1 MGRPAHLCNSERSLR
16 AVLSHSPSRR
26 RGYGGRAVVK
36 RLLLASPRG
45 YCAGVERAVETVERA
60 LALYG
65 SPVYVRKQIV
75 HNSHVVEDL
84 RSRGAVFVDALADVP
99 EGATVVFSA
108 HGIAPAV
115 RREAKELRLT
125 TIDATCPLVTKVHA
139 QARRYAEAGFALV
152 LIGHAGHEE
161 VEGTL
166 GEAPDAIV
174 LVQSAEDAERVSLPA
189 DRPLAYLTQTTLSVD
204 EAGEIVGVLRRRF
217 PQIQGPAREDICYA
231 TSNRQWAVKEL
242 LQDIDLLLVI
252 GSPNS
257 SNSLRLVEVA
267 RADGTS
273 AHLVDDVTGID
284 ETWLEGCETVGLT
297 SGASAPE
304 RLVADVCAWF
314 ADRGAEVCE
323 QQPVHEDVSFKLP
336 VELRRAERAARLGS
350 SRASASS
357 HRPREA
363 PSRGPHARSS
373 RRGGRR
379 AHAAH
384 REP

>member
-1 MGRPAHLCNSERSLR
+1 
-16 AVLSHSPSRR
+16 
-26 RGYGGRAVVK
+26 VVK

-84 RSRGAVFVDALADVP
+84 RARGAVFVDSLADVP

-115 RREAKELRLT
+115 RREADELRLT

-139 QARRYAEAGFALV
+139 QARRYAKAGYAVV

-166 GEAPDAIV
+166 GEAPEAIV
-174 LVQSAEDAERVSLPA
+174 LVQSAADAERVSLPEEP
-189 DRPLAYLTQTTLSVD
+189 PLAYITQTTLSVA
-204 EAGEIVGVLRRRF
+204 ETSEIVAVLRRRF
-217 PQIQGPAREDICYA
+217 PRIEGPAREDICYA

-242 LQDIDLLLVI
+242 VPEVDLLLVV

-257 SNSLRLVEVA
+257 SNSQRLVDVA
-267 RADGTS
+267 RADGTP
-273 AHLVDDVTGID
+273 AHLVDDVRGID
-284 ETWLEGCETVGLT
+284 ERWLEGCETVGIT

-304 RLVADVCAWF
+304 RLVAEVCAWF
-314 ADRGAEVCE
+314 AERGAEVCE
-323 QQPVHEDVSFKLP
+323 QAPVHEDVSFRLP
-336 VELRRAERAARLGS
+336 VELRRAERTAA
-350 SRASASS
+350 
-357 HRPREA
+357 
-363 PSRGPHARSS
+363 
-373 RRGGRR
+373 
-379 AHAAH
+379 
-384 REP
+384 

>member
-1 MGRPAHLCNSERSLR
+1 
-16 AVLSHSPSRR
+16 
-26 RGYGGRAVVK
+26 VVK

-84 RSRGAVFVDALADVP
+84 RGRGAVFVDALADVP

-139 QARRYAEAGFALV
+139 QARRYAEAGYAVV

-161 VEGTL
+161 VDGTL
-166 GEAPDAIV
+166 GEAPEAIV
-174 LVQSAEDAERVSLPA
+174 LVQSTADAESVSLPA
-189 DRPLAYLTQTTLSVD
+189 DRPLAYITQTTLSVD
-204 EAGEIVGVLRRRF
+204 ETGEIVAVLRRRF
-217 PQIQGPAREDICYA
+217 PRIEGPAREDICYA

-242 LQDIDLLLVI
+242 VDEVDLLLVV
-252 GSPNS
+252 GSTNS

-267 RADGTS
+267 RSEGTQ
-273 AHLVDDVTGID
+273 AHLVDDVGGI
-284 ETWLEGCETVGLT
+284 EESWLEGCETVGLT

-304 RLVADVCAWF
+304 RLVGDVCAWF
-314 ADRGAEVCE
+314 TARGVEVSE
-323 QQPVHEDVSFKLP
+323 QAPVHEDVSFKLP
-336 VELRRAERAARLGS
+336 VELRRAERSAA
-350 SRASASS
+350 
-357 HRPREA
+357 
-363 PSRGPHARSS
+363 
-373 RRGGRR
+373 
-379 AHAAH
+379 
-384 REP
+384 

>member
-1 MGRPAHLCNSERSLR
+1 M
-16 AVLSHSPSRR
+16 
-26 RGYGGRAVVK
+26 VK

-65 SPVYVRKQIV
+65 RPVYVRKQIV

-115 RREAKELRLT
+115 RREAEELRLT

-139 QARRYAEAGFALV
+139 QARRYAEAGYAVV

-174 LVQSAEDAERVSLPA
+174 LVQSAKDAEHVSLPA
-189 DRPLAYLTQTTLSVD
+189 DGPLAYTTQTTLSVD
-204 EAGEIVGVLRRRF
+204 ETNEIVAVLRRRF
-217 PQIQGPAREDICYA
+217 PRIEGPAREDICYA

-242 LQDIDLLLVI
+242 LREIDLLLVI

-257 SNSLRLVEVA
+257 SNSQRLVDVA
-267 RADGTS
+267 RADGTP
-273 AHLVDDVTGID
+273 AHLVDDVHGID
-284 ETWLEGCETVGLT
+284 ERWLEDCETVGLT

-304 RLVADVCAWF
+304 RLVAEVCAWF
-314 ADRGAEVCE
+314 TAHGADVCE
-323 QQPVHEDVSFKLP
+323 QAPVHEDVSFKLP
-336 VELRRAERAARLGS
+336 VELRRAERAA
-350 SRASASS
+350 A
-357 HRPREA
+357 
-363 PSRGPHARSS
+363 
-373 RRGGRR
+373 
-379 AHAAH
+379 
-384 REP
+384 

>member
-1 MGRPAHLCNSERSLR
+1 M
-16 AVLSHSPSRR
+16 
-26 RGYGGRAVVK
+26 
-36 RLLLASPRG
+36 
-45 YCAGVERAVETVERA
+45 ERA

-84 RSRGAVFVDALADVP
+84 RSRGAVFVDTLADVP

-115 RREAKELRLT
+115 RREAEELRLT

-139 QARRYAEAGFALV
+139 QARRLAGAGYALV

-166 GEAPDAIV
+166 GEAPDAIA
-174 LVQSAEDAERVSLPA
+174 LVESAEDAERVSLPA
-189 DRPLAYLTQTTLSVD
+189 GRPLAYLTQTTLSVD
-204 EAGEIVGVLRRRF
+204 ETGEIVAVLRRRF
-217 PQIQGPAREDICYA
+217 PHIEGPAREDICYA

-242 LQDIDLLLVI
+242 LDEIDLLLVV

-257 SNSLRLVEVA
+257 SNSVRLVEVA
-267 RADGTS
+267 RADGTPS
-273 AHLVDDVTGID
+273 HLVDDVRGID
-284 ETWLEGCETVGLT
+284 ESWLEGCETVGLT

-314 ADRGAEVCE
+314 AARGVDVRKQRAA
-323 QQPVHEDVSFKLP
+323 HEDVSFKLP
-336 VELRRAERAARLGS
+336 IELRRAERAA
-350 SRASASS
+350 A
-357 HRPREA
+357 
-363 PSRGPHARSS
+363 
-373 RRGGRR
+373 
-379 AHAAH
+379 
-384 REP
+384 

>member
-1 MGRPAHLCNSERSLR
+1 VRLTPWGY
-16 AVLSHSPSRR
+16 
-26 RGYGGRAVVK
+26 RGAAVVK

-84 RSRGAVFVDALADVP
+84 RSRGALFVESLGEVP

-115 RREAKELRLT
+115 RREAGKLGLT

-139 QARRYAEAGFALV
+139 QARRYAKAGHTIV

-166 GEAPDAIV
+166 GEAPDSIV
-174 LVQSAEDAERVSLPA
+174 LVQSVEEAERVSLPPEA
-189 DRPLAYLTQTTLSVD
+189 PLAYITQTTLSVD
-204 EAGEIVGVLRRRF
+204 ETGEIVAVLRRRF
-217 PQIQGPAREDICYA
+217 PRIAGPAREDICYA

-242 LQDIDLLLVI
+242 VEAVDLLLVV
-252 GSPNS
+252 GSRNS

-267 RADGTS
+267 RTAGVA
-273 AHLVDDVTGID
+273 AHLVDDVRDIEEG
-284 ETWLEGCETVGLT
+284 WLDGCETVGLT

-304 RLVADVCAWF
+304 RLVAEVCTWF
-314 ADRGAEVCE
+314 GDRGVEVCE
-323 QQPVHEDVSFKLP
+323 QAPVHEDVSFRLP
-336 VELRRAERAARLGS
+336 VELRRAERTAA
-350 SRASASS
+350 
-357 HRPREA
+357 
-363 PSRGPHARSS
+363 
-373 RRGGRR
+373 
-379 AHAAH
+379 
-384 REP
+384 

>member
-1 MGRPAHLCNSERSLR
+1 M
-16 AVLSHSPSRR
+16 
-26 RGYGGRAVVK
+26 K

-60 LALYG
+60 LAHYG

-115 RREAKELRLT
+115 RREAGELRLT

-139 QARRYAEAGFALV
+139 QARRYAEAGYSLV

-174 LVQSAEDAERVSLPA
+174 LVKSTEDAERVSLPA

-204 EAGEIVGVLRRRF
+204 ETGEIVAVLRRRF
-217 PQIQGPAREDICYA
+217 PQIEGPAREDICYA

-242 LQDIDLLLVI
+242 LREIDVLLVV
-252 GSPNS
+252 GSTNS
-257 SNSLRLVEVA
+257 SNSQRLVDVA
-267 RADGTS
+267 RTEGTP
-273 AHLVDDVTGID
+273 AYLVDDLRGLD
-284 ETWLEGCETVGLT
+284 ESWLDGYETVGLT

-304 RLVADVCAWF
+304 RLVAELCAWF
-314 ADRGAEVCE
+314 AARGAEVCE
-323 QQPVHEDVSFKLP
+323 QKPVYEDVSFKLP
-336 VELRRAERAARLGS
+336 VELRRAERAA
-350 SRASASS
+350 A
-357 HRPREA
+357 
-363 PSRGPHARSS
+363 
-373 RRGGRR
+373 
-379 AHAAH
+379 
-384 REP
+384 

>member
-1 MGRPAHLCNSERSLR
+1 M
-16 AVLSHSPSRR
+16 
-26 RGYGGRAVVK
+26 VK

-84 RSRGAVFVDALADVP
+84 RSRGAIFVDALADVP

-108 HGIAPAV
+108 HGVAPAV
-115 RREAKELRLT
+115 RREADGLRLT

-139 QARRYAEAGFALV
+139 QARRYAAAGYSIV

-166 GEAPDAIV
+166 GEAPEAIV
-174 LVQSAEDAERVSLPA
+174 LVQSTEEAERVSLPP
-189 DRPLAYLTQTTLSVD
+189 DRPLAYVTQTTLSVD
-204 EAGEIVGVLRRRF
+204 ETGEIVAVLRRRF
-217 PQIQGPAREDICYA
+217 PRIEGPAREDICYA

-242 LQDIDLLLVI
+242 LREVDLLLVV

-257 SNSLRLVEVA
+257 SNSLRLVDVA
-267 RADGTS
+267 RADGTP
-273 AHLVDDVTGID
+273 AHLVDDVRGID
-284 ETWLEGCETVGLT
+284 ERWLAGCETVGLT

-304 RLVADVCAWF
+304 RLVAEVCEWF
-314 ADRGAEVCE
+314 TARGAEVCE
-323 QQPVHEDVSFKLP
+323 QKPVHEDVSFKLP
-336 VELRRAERAARLGS
+336 VELRRAERAA
-350 SRASASS
+350 A
-357 HRPREA
+357 
-363 PSRGPHARSS
+363 
-373 RRGGRR
+373 
-379 AHAAH
+379 
-384 REP
+384 